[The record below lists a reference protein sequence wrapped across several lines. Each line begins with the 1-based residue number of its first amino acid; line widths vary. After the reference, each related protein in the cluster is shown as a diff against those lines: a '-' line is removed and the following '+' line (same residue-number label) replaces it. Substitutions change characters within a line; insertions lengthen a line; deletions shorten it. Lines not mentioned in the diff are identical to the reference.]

1 MSVAHSFHVENL
13 ESGAL
18 TDAQSVTVYVRRVS
32 DNVEVYGTAAS
43 PIALTRT
50 SLGVYDLTSGAVF
63 ADATAYRSN
72 YALTGVGEATPD
84 TWSEDWDSGQPS
96 GLASLAPL
104 AFAYR
109 RLALSPAD
117 LAQDQIS
124 ELGRMLEGYT
134 AAIENACGRPLLRR
148 VGEAIFI
155 DPEDIDPYPGPLTLE
170 RAWPIESVAS
180 VHLDAGAAEAIDAVY
195 DATTLVD
202 PADYRV
208 WAPKGGAAQP
218 APWGLLFRAGKRPDD
233 AAVARAMKVT
243 LTFGYT
249 PSDGGSGWSLPPGQ
263 FAVPA
268 PITEALLRQVS
279 IAWKRKEQAHQK
291 SVAQSFQLGGGGT
304 TSFVSSRLARSVREL
319 IAPYATAEAALALG
333 TFDPLE
339 EDA

>member
-1 MSVAHSFHVENL
+1 MSVAHSFHVENRV
-13 ESGAL
+13 SGTLA
-18 TDAQSVTVYVRRVS
+18 DAQSVTVYVQRVS
-32 DNVEVYGTAAS
+32 DSANIYGTPGS

-50 SLGVYDLTSGAVF
+50 SLGTYDHTSAALF
-63 ADATAYRSN
+63 ADATAYRSK
-72 YALTGVGEATPD
+72 YVLTPVGGANAIA
-84 TWSEDWDSGQPS
+84 WSEDWDSGQPS

-148 VGEAIFI
+148 VGEVIYV

-170 RAWPIESVAS
+170 GAWPIESVAS
-180 VHLDAGAAEAIDAVY
+180 VHLDTGASEAIDAVY
-195 DATTLVD
+195 DGTTLVD

-208 WAPKGGAAQP
+208 WSPKGGALQP

-263 FAVPA
+263 FGVPA

-279 IAWKRKEQAHQK
+279 IAWRRKEQAHQK
-291 SVAQSFQLGGGGT
+291 SVAESFQLGGGGT

-319 IAPYATAEAALALG
+319 IAPYATAHAALALG
-333 TFDPLE
+333 TFDPSE